1 MSLKITTT
9 LKTQDGFELQESYA
23 RVAVANQY
31 KGSYLQAG
39 IEIYRSEAGFEA
51 GDNFVAFPDLQLGV
65 QFPYEYTPN
74 TVNIL
79 DLAHDAMI
87 ATLLEQGIVAE
98 KML

>member
-1 MSLKITTT
+1 MVTAPL
-9 LKTQDGFELQESYA
+9 
-23 RVAVANQY
+23 VAVANQY
-31 KGSYLQAG
+31 KGDYLQAG

-65 QFPYEYTPN
+65 QFDYVYTPD
-74 TVNIL
+74 TENIL

-87 ATLLEQGIVAE
+87 ATLLEQGITAV